1 VEQRQQNK
9 RFGSYHSSYPKVVV
23 PSKIMCVPEVRPVR
37 SKVVPDGTA
46 TLERTIVAQ
55 DVLDLLAREAPAD
68 LEKVHETLW
77 QDLGLL
83 LELEKVRQQE
93 QQLQARW

>member
-1 VEQRQQNK
+1 
-9 RFGSYHSSYPKVVV
+9 
-23 PSKIMCVPEVRPVR
+23 MCVPEVRPVR